1 MDVGSIWMFQTRFDL
16 PDTAV
21 LCLASQLHLFFNM
34 YMVEVIYHRVFSRL
48 TLTPLIISSFF
59 EEYSPNNGST
69 HPLPVTAL
77 AVSTT
82 PIERKICRF
91 LKLMN
96 SVLKAQLSSLLGH
109 LFRIRGF
116 LISPP
121 SPLRWG
127 KAST

>member
-1 MDVGSIWMFQTRFDL
+1 MNQSLQSQPFDL
-16 PDTAV
+16 FGKFKTKK
-21 LCLASQLHLFFNM
+21 
-34 YMVEVIYHRVFSRL
+34 
-48 TLTPLIISSFF
+48 IIN
-59 EEYSPNNGST
+59 Y
-69 HPLPVTAL
+69 
-77 AVSTT
+77 T

-96 SVLKAQLSSLLGH
+96 SVLKAQLSYLLRH

-127 KAST
+127 SCEKIMKQIKKD